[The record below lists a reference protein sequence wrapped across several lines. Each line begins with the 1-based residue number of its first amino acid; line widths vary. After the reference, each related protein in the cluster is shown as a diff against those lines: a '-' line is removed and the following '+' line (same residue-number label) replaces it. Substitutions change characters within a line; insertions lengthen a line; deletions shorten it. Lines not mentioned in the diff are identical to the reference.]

1 MVCGSM
7 ALCIMRDGS
16 LKLLC
21 KKEVVLVNSIVEQ
34 PLPRLSSFFDSVK
47 SELLRTDLVR
57 LVKGLDDSGHWERA
71 VFLFEW
77 LVLSSDSGALKLDH
91 QVIEILVRTLGRESQ
106 DSVAAKL
113 LDKIPL
119 QDYMLDVRAY
129 TTILHRWVLPP
140 TLVTYNVILDVF
152 GKMGRSWRKILG
164 VLEEMRSKGLK
175 FDEFTCSTVLS
186 ACARE
191 GLLREAKD
199 FVTEL
204 KSCGYEPGTVTYNAL
219 LQVFGKAGV
228 VYTEALSV
236 LKEMEENNCPADSVT
251 YNELVA

>member
-1 MVCGSM
+1 MC
-7 ALCIMRDGS
+7 LCS
-16 LKLLC
+16 
-21 KKEVVLVNSIVEQ
+21 

-129 TTILHRWVLPP
+129 TTILHAYSRTGKYEKAIDLFERMKEMGPS
-140 TLVTYNVILDVF
+140 TYF
-152 GKMGRSWRKILG
+152 
-164 VLEEMRSKGLK
+164 EEMRSKGLK